1 MSSPDFPTSA
11 AVAVVRKVYQT
22 KSVLKICITKFSKR
36 NIPKPWMNY
45 TLRLYLNII
54 TYKFYKNSVHIKYE
68 VYKKYATSSTRN
80 LPYVL
85 HEL

>member
-68 VYKKYATSSTRN
+68 VYKKYATSSTKK
-80 LPYVL
+80 
-85 HEL
+85 